1 MNQKIVNISQ
11 AQDQFNK
18 GKKIYIF
25 GADIVGKVVMKIL
38 EENKINIEGF
48 LDNNK
53 NKCFE
58 KINNLPVEHAQ
69 KNY

>member
-1 MNQKIVNISQ
+1 
-11 AQDQFNK
+11 
-18 GKKIYIF
+18 
-25 GADIVGKVVMKIL
+25 MKIL

-58 KINNLPVEHAQ
+58 KINNLPVEHAP
-69 KNY
+69 KIINN